1 MMRSSSYA
9 ILVLVLAA
17 CGGGVGDS
25 GADSGTASL
34 TPPLECAL
42 DAPPM
47 SWQYPAGP
55 YGTDVGDTFENITL
69 DDCDGAPVNFG
80 DVLGQ
85 SELTLFSIGAG
96 WCEPCIEESE
106 TLDSEIFR
114 EYCGRGLRVVQVLF
128 QDDQSRAATGLFC
141 QQWKERYAL
150 SFPVLKDPLFETDRF
165 FSDITAQ
172 TPVNLLVNRQGEII
186 YKEVGTPAADLAQ
199 RIGALL
205 PE

>member
-1 MMRSSSYA
+1 MRLCLRA
-9 ILVLVLAA
+9 IVTITLAG
-17 CGGGVGDS
+17 CGGSSDDS
-25 GADSGTASL
+25 GADAGAVNL
-34 TPPLECAL
+34 TPPAECAL
-42 DAPPM
+42 SAPPS

-55 YGTDVGDTFENITL
+55 YGTDVGDTFEDITL

-80 DVLGQ
+80 DILGQ
-85 SELTLFSIGAG
+85 SELTLFTIGAG

-114 EYCGRGLRVVQVLF
+114 SFCGRGLRVVQVLF

-141 QQWKERYAL
+141 QQWKERFEM

-172 TPVNLLVNRQGEII
+172 TPVNVLVDSQGEIVF
-186 YKEVGTPAADLAQ
+186 KEVGTPAADLPQ
-199 RIGALL
+199 RIDALL
-205 PE
+205 P